1 MSVENSE
8 IIKKRELRKAIIEE
22 DRHKEL
28 AGALKGIAAILSK
41 SNDKGVQVAIE
52 KLAAKLEG
60 LKPPEIKMP
69 ELKAPDVKVEVSTK
83 EFVTSIDNLAK
94 DLLVELRKFNSR
106 PIPDSF
112 KLEIDN
118 WGGKTVKI
126 NYKKQ

>member
-28 AGALKGIAAILSK
+28 AGVLKGIKDALSK

-94 DLLVELRKFNSR
+94 DLLVELRKFNER
-106 PIPDSF
+106 PIVSEF
-112 KLEIDN
+112 KLETGQ
-118 WGGKTVKI
+118 WGAKTVKVI
-126 NYKKQ
+126 YKNG